1 MLSDSDAS
9 PRGYPERIGRYELL
23 AAHRRGSSAETLS
36 YSPQVSKSGVH
47 HYWARVLAPF
57 AAQDLPTGSGWKWV
71 KLKNLDTFQVQP
83 GTVTVKIKNCEQG
96 TYLDRLFIT
105 NDANQAP

>member
-1 MLSDSDAS
+1 
-9 PRGYPERIGRYELL
+9 
-23 AAHRRGSSAETLS
+23 
-36 YSPQVSKSGVH
+36 VSTSGVH

-83 GTVTVKIKNCEQG
+83 GTVTVKIENREQG